1 MARRA
6 TLKDVAERA
15 QVSTATVSYVLN
27 DKKSISE
34 QTKTRVYDAIRD
46 LNYVPD
52 LSARSLSSRDSKLIG
67 IVIPQTEPGSKL
79 MLQNDFYSE
88 IVGSIEYH
96 ARQRGYHVIISATDV
111 NESYLTLAKERN
123 LDGII
128 VIGMYPDD
136 FYRQMKKTQI
146 PIVLID
152 SYCNDHYYH
161 SIRIDD
167 AYGSYLAT
175 NHVIGYGHK
184 KIAFFCGQIK
194 ENKDVTAVVATADI
208 LAIGAM
214 KGFYE
219 QGVSVPND
227 ISIVGFDD
235 LEISKYLT
243 PGLTTVRQEI
253 SQKGEKAV
261 ELLLD
266 NIQDADMTKREV
278 IIPVSL
284 SRRESVRDMRGEE

>member
-1 MARRA
+1 MNDAAAIPEAGSFNVDFHGLQVKILIACGIKILLHSEWNICGNVQLTGSGIELARR
-6 TLKDVAERA
+6 L
-15 QVSTATVSYVLN
+15 
-27 DKKSISE
+27 
-34 QTKTRVYDAIRD
+34 
-46 LNYVPD
+46 
-52 LSARSLSSRDSKLIG
+52 
-67 IVIPQTEPGSKL
+67 
-79 MLQNDFYSE
+79 
-88 IVGSIEYH
+88 
-96 ARQRGYHVIISATDV
+96 
-111 NESYLTLAKERN
+111 
-123 LDGII
+123 
-128 VIGMYPDD
+128 
-136 FYRQMKKTQI
+136 
-146 PIVLID
+146 
-152 SYCNDHYYH
+152 CN
-161 SIRIDD
+161 
-167 AYGSYLAT
+167 
-175 NHVIGYGHK
+175 
-184 KIAFFCGQIK
+184 

>member
-1 MARRA
+1 M
-6 TLKDVAERA
+6 
-15 QVSTATVSYVLN
+15 
-27 DKKSISE
+27 
-34 QTKTRVYDAIRD
+34 
-46 LNYVPD
+46 
-52 LSARSLSSRDSKLIG
+52 
-67 IVIPQTEPGSKL
+67 
-79 MLQNDFYSE
+79 
-88 IVGSIEYH
+88 
-96 ARQRGYHVIISATDV
+96 
-111 NESYLTLAKERN
+111 AKESCAGSESLAGGAVTSHFIN
-123 LDGII
+123 AFAGNAI
-128 VIGMYPDD
+128 VHRD
-136 FYRQMKKTQI
+136 FFQNGAAMFYAPAQQ
-146 PIVLID
+146 
-152 SYCNDHYYH
+152 
-161 SIRIDD
+161 
-167 AYGSYLAT
+167 
-175 NHVIGYGHK
+175 
-184 KIAFFCGQIK
+184 
-194 ENKDVTAVVATADI
+194 
-208 LAIGAM
+208 AIGAM

>member
-1 MARRA
+1 MEEAEIPYDPTLVYEGKVDYDSGIELAR
-6 TLKDVAERA
+6 
-15 QVSTATVSYVLN
+15 
-27 DKKSISE
+27 
-34 QTKTRVYDAIRD
+34 
-46 LNYVPD
+46 
-52 LSARSLSSRDSKLIG
+52 KLC
-67 IVIPQTEPGSKL
+67 
-79 MLQNDFYSE
+79 
-88 IVGSIEYH
+88 
-96 ARQRGYHVIISATDV
+96 
-111 NESYLTLAKERN
+111 NENR
-123 LDGII
+123 
-128 VIGMYPDD
+128 
-136 FYRQMKKTQI
+136 
-146 PIVLID
+146 
-152 SYCNDHYYH
+152 
-161 SIRIDD
+161 
-167 AYGSYLAT
+167 
-175 NHVIGYGHK
+175 
-184 KIAFFCGQIK
+184 
-194 ENKDVTAVVATADI
+194 DVTAVVATADI

>member
-1 MARRA
+1 MAGEAQSGIELARR
-6 TLKDVAERA
+6 L
-15 QVSTATVSYVLN
+15 
-27 DKKSISE
+27 
-34 QTKTRVYDAIRD
+34 
-46 LNYVPD
+46 
-52 LSARSLSSRDSKLIG
+52 
-67 IVIPQTEPGSKL
+67 
-79 MLQNDFYSE
+79 
-88 IVGSIEYH
+88 
-96 ARQRGYHVIISATDV
+96 
-111 NESYLTLAKERN
+111 
-123 LDGII
+123 
-128 VIGMYPDD
+128 
-136 FYRQMKKTQI
+136 
-146 PIVLID
+146 
-152 SYCNDHYYH
+152 CN
-161 SIRIDD
+161 
-167 AYGSYLAT
+167 
-175 NHVIGYGHK
+175 
-184 KIAFFCGQIK
+184 